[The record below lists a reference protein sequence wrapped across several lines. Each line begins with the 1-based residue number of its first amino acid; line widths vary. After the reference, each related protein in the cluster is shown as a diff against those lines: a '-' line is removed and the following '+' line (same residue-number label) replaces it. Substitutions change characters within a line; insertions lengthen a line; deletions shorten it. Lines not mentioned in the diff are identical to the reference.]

1 MHAKR
6 NGAQYSYLFACR
18 SSNCTSSQVFYFATV
33 TEKAVTI
40 ILVAGATLGVMAGV
54 FYYFKT
60 TRGAASRREYTT
72 TAYEESAS
80 EPSQLV
86 TGF

>member
-1 MHAKR
+1 MQ
-6 NGAQYSYLFACR
+6 QYY
-18 SSNCTSSQVFYFATV
+18 YFATA
-33 TEKAVTI
+33 TEKVFSI

-60 TRGAASRREYTT
+60 TRGAASRRECIA
-72 TAYEESAS
+72 TAYEESTS

>member
-1 MHAKR
+1 MHLDLHAKR
-6 NGAQYSYLFACR
+6 KGAQYSYLFAC
-18 SSNCTSSQVFYFATV
+18 NYILFYFATA
-33 TEKAVTI
+33 TEKVFI
-40 ILVAGATLGVMAGV
+40 ILVVGATLGVMAGV

-60 TRGAASRREYTT
+60 TRGAASRRECTT
-72 TAYEESAS
+72 TACEESAS

>member
-1 MHAKR
+1 MHA
-6 NGAQYSYLFACR
+6 AVAIILAHILIP
-18 SSNCTSSQVFYFATV
+18 FYFAV
-33 TEKAVTI
+33 ATEKVFSI
-40 ILVAGATLGVMAGV
+40 ILVVGATLGVMAGV

-60 TRGAASRREYTT
+60 TRGAARRREYTT